1 MQYNQYQSSA
11 YNELPKFEKIDYS
24 QFTMINSEAQAF
36 KGEVTSVREIVNQ
49 YGSSW
54 GITMIN
60 KESKRMASFIINANV
75 NSKLAQ
81 QLLFITTNGYYTQER
96 IVQKNGTSVVYIDN
110 IKGEVYVTLA
120 YYGVNAKD
128 NPVFKPLAFFY
139 PDGRSI
145 EEMSNPQLKP
155 CENIKQSIWLAKKV
169 TEEVMQATNG
179 TVQQPMQQQAI
190 QPTQQQRDLNVYAM
204 PQMSPL
210 PQNNEED
217 IPF

>member
-1 MQYNQYQSSA
+1 MQFNQYQPSA

-49 YGSSW
+49 YGTSW

-60 KESKRMASFIINANV
+60 KESKRMASFIISANV

-96 IVQKNGTSVVYIDN
+96 VVQKNGTSVVYIDN

-139 PDGRSI
+139 SDGRSI
-145 EEMSNPQLKP
+145 EEMNNPQLKP
-155 CENIKQSIWLAKKV
+155 TENIKQSIWLAKKL
-169 TEEVMQATNG
+169 TEEAMQATSG

-210 PQNNEED
+210 PQNNEDD